1 MPLFTAFTLAMLS
14 RNILIKIPLFV
25 DDLVTVN
32 RYFFEF
38 VLLLAFFMVQPPKE
52 ILVVLKQ
59 ALVLFREVARHLL

>member
-1 MPLFTAFTLAMLS
+1 M
-14 RNILIKIPLFV
+14 
-25 DDLVTVN
+25 TVN

-38 VLLLAFFMVQPPKE
+38 VLLLAFLMVQPPKE